1 MEKSTIKKII
11 ECTAGSCVSFATGV
25 VLGKFMPEAGLAKK
39 VIFNIGAVIIG
50 TVAGDMVSKSDA
62 VTEVSDAVANALGT
76 SKKDISEEATDE
88 VSRDTSELRNC
99 FDDEAKEESTN
110 EVKEEAAEETGE
122 DGYVYSTPTT
132 PSFVKSMSSFVNP
145 IAEGVYS
152 GMEIWL
158 TILTSKRLIKFLKIK
173 KLLPALLTIF
183 FAYGFVSWIMELV
196 KVDVYYGNKEAI
208 A

>member
-1 MEKSTIKKII
+1 MEKSKIKKII
-11 ECTAGSCVSFATGV
+11 ECAAGSCASFATGV
-25 VLGKFMPEAGLAKK
+25 VLGRFMPEYGLAKK
-39 VIFNIGAVIIG
+39 VIFSIGSALIG
-50 TVAGDMVSKSDA
+50 GVVGDMVSNYSA
-62 VTEVSDAVANALGT
+62 VTEVSDAVANSLGT
-76 SKKDISEEATDE
+76 SKNDISEE
-88 VSRDTSELRNC
+88 
-99 FDDEAKEESTN
+99 
-110 EVKEEAAEETGE
+110 VKEETEEAAEEDSVETEKAAEETGE
-122 DGYVYSTPTT
+122 GGYVYSTPTV

-196 KVDVYYGNKEAI
+196 KVDVYYGNKEVI